1 MDIFHNPEYFDSNDP
16 PSLSLF
22 RIRDIEENLRRGNN
36 NILNGF
42 QEDLEDE
49 IFPMHNQDIPN
60 ENIIYPNNENGNNIS
75 QVPTEFRTRNL
86 PKFKTTIVEKTGKSK
101 GRLSK
106 KNGRPSYKIKHTK
119 SSRDDIT
126 SLLKRLFSKKTH
138 NYINKKYNGFLLK
151 KKKKKRDLLKK
162 ISPEIY
168 RIYSTKDNQ
177 NFFNLYLYQLFSQ
190 DLSDKIT
197 QYSKDYNR
205 KQIKSLYEKNEAKEV
220 IEILNL
226 TVKEMYQ
233 IYISNTIPDYN
244 LENDLENAIKED
256 EEESEEDR
264 VKYKN
269 KVKEIANDLI
279 NFVFRKV

>member
-1 MDIFHNPEYFDSNDP
+1 MVLMIKTK
-16 PSLSLF
+16 
-22 RIRDIEENLRRGNN
+22 
-36 NILNGF
+36 
-42 QEDLEDE
+42 
-49 IFPMHNQDIPN
+49 
-60 ENIIYPNNENGNNIS
+60 IY
-75 QVPTEFRTRNL
+75 
-86 PKFKTTIVEKTGKSK
+86 
-101 GRLSK
+101 K
-106 KNGRPSYKIKHTK
+106 K
-119 SSRDDIT
+119 
-126 SLLKRLFSKKTH
+126 
-138 NYINKKYNGFLLK
+138 
-151 KKKKKRDLLKK
+151 
-162 ISPEIY
+162 
-168 RIYSTKDNQ
+168 YSTKDNQ
-177 NFFNLYLYQLFSQ
+177 HFFNLYLYQLFSQ

>member
-1 MDIFHNPEYFDSNDP
+1 M
-16 PSLSLF
+16 
-22 RIRDIEENLRRGNN
+22 
-36 NILNGF
+36 
-42 QEDLEDE
+42 
-49 IFPMHNQDIPN
+49 
-60 ENIIYPNNENGNNIS
+60 
-75 QVPTEFRTRNL
+75 
-86 PKFKTTIVEKTGKSK
+86 
-101 GRLSK
+101 
-106 KNGRPSYKIKHTK
+106 
-119 SSRDDIT
+119 
-126 SLLKRLFSKKTH
+126 KKTIK
-138 NYINKKYNGFLLK
+138 YINKKYNGFLLK

-244 LENDLENAIKED
+244 LENDLEHAIKED